1 MARVQYTRDRYAR
14 DLRTKRR
21 SSRNRRASDQR
32 SEDRRTRDYEARDQW
47 AWDSRGVS
55 PKRRRTTDGR
65 GGTSREEDR
74 QRDYEPLGY
83 KALEEICKASSPED
97 GTLDLLSK
105 EERFNALLNYKN
117 EIDLGRMQ
125 LLIRSIHLC
134 CSTKC
139 VSNHSEHL
147 LRLVIEAKFL
157 GTHISSFLSRMLSF
171 SRSNEQFRPSDVI
184 SYLADIFLEM
194 LKRFGREIVHSI
206 PIAQLND
213 TFVELKNRKVLH
225 RTGTLEEK
233 VGQVKALHKELISQE
248 RKSILNQEDQIDLK
262 PPGNFRDLSVIPRAE
277 DLSVGTKP
285 FLRVNVVNGC
295 YKDLDHYLD
304 VQFRLLREDC
314 ISPLRDGIMQ
324 LRKDCGNL
332 GTSGAS
338 GHKIANDVYVY
349 REVSVLYPVCSRKGM
364 VYRIRF
370 DSFHYS
376 VRHVNWEKCKR
387 FKFGSLLCLSA
398 DDFYTLLF
406 ATVENRDANELHQGE
421 LEVRFENVELEDLKR
436 FIETK
441 ERFDMVESPAF
452 FEAYRHV
459 LEALKDIDPHDGF
472 PFKEHIVHC
481 SQRVMPPDHE
491 EITNGYYDLTGIAQD
506 GENDGIDS
514 VSTEF
519 TWETRNSS
527 FLDDSDIAMESDNS
541 NATSDHRVIL
551 DVYDLQYD
559 RDRLEFN
566 DSQLRAFQMALTKR
580 FAVIQGP
587 PGTGK
592 TYVGLKIA
600 QVLLQT
606 SSLWEEEEE
615 RTSILMVSY
624 TNHALDQFLEGLL
637 PTPGKLKVIFAKE
650 TAMCLKCGAHACSET
665 LTIKFDLSLED
676 LDVCQVNPNLSKE
689 FKRILFWT
697 SPIIS
702 RVINWR
708 LTCTHRYSAASV
720 TVFSQSCV

>member
-1 MARVQYTRDRYAR
+1 MSSSRKRRYSEIDDSRSFQRRNYEQTRRRSEGDSFARIQYTRHRYTR
-14 DLRTKRR
+14 DLRTESRW
-21 SSRNRRASDQR
+21 SRNRRGSG
-32 SEDRRTRDYEARDQW
+32 DRRTRDNEARNQW
-47 AWDSRGVS
+47 ARDSRGVS
-55 PKRRRTTDGR
+55 PKRRRTTDER

-97 GTLDLLSK
+97 GTLDLLNK
-105 EERFNALLNYKN
+105 EERFKALLNDKK

-157 GTHISSFLSRMLSF
+157 GLHISSFLSRMLSF
-171 SRSNEQFRPSDVI
+171 SRSNEQFRPSDII
-184 SYLADIFLEM
+184 SHLADIFLEM

-213 TFVELKNRKVLH
+213 TFVELKNSKVLH
-225 RTGTLEEK
+225 STGTLEEK
-233 VGQVKALHKELISQE
+233 VGQVKALIKELISQE
-248 RKSILNQEDQIDLK
+248 RKSILIQEDQIDLK
-262 PPGNFRDLSVIPRAE
+262 PPGNFRDLSVIPRAA

-285 FLRVNVVNGC
+285 FLRVNVVNGY
-295 YKDLDHYLD
+295 YKDLEHYLD

-338 GHKIANDVYVY
+338 GHKTAKDVYVY
-349 REVSVLYPVCSRKGM
+349 RDVSVLYPVCSRKGM

-387 FKFGSLLCLSA
+387 FKFGSLLCLST

-406 ATVENRDANELHQGE
+406 ATVENRDANELREGE
-421 LEVRFENVELEDLKR
+421 LEVRFENVELEDLNR

-441 ERFDMVESPAF
+441 KRFDMVESPTF

-459 LEALKDIDPHDGF
+459 LEALKDIEPHDGL
-472 PFKEHIVHC
+472 PFQEHIVHC
-481 SQRVMPPDHE
+481 SPRVMPPDHE
-491 EITNGYYDLTGIAQD
+491 QITDGYYDLTGIAQD
-506 GENDGIDS
+506 GE
-514 VSTEF
+514 F

-527 FLDDSDIAMESDNS
+527 FLDITDGSDIDMKSYNS

-551 DVYDLQYD
+551 DVYDLQHY

-566 DSQLRAFQMALTKR
+566 DSQLRAFKMALTKR

-606 SSLWEEEEE
+606 SSLWEDEEE
-615 RTSILMVSY
+615 RTPILMVSY

-637 PTPGKLKVIFAKE
+637 PTPGKLKVAFSKE
-650 TAMCLKCGAHACSET
+650 TAMLRSVQYSAHAC
-665 LTIKFDLSLED
+665 
-676 LDVCQVNPNLSKE
+676 
-689 FKRILFWT
+689 
-697 SPIIS
+697 
-702 RVINWR
+702 
-708 LTCTHRYSAASV
+708 
-720 TVFSQSCV
+720 